1 MDRFLGGSGWRNR
14 DSAENPLVNAYRVA
28 VEGDRASE
36 WVRENERVSDKERAS
51 KRTSEWVRERER
63 ASERERDWRGRR
75 VAEVVGGCSSRG
87 GNSGGRKERLLAS
100 GRPRAA
106 IINSGGMHYR
116 DAGSVG
122 EQPLGTRFISPPRDT
137 KLFLRCC
144 LQTSFLL
151 ILSTIDSKDSFFAL
165 HVFSHIQVTNKPTS
179 L

>member
-122 EQPLGTRFISPPRDT
+122 EQPLGTSLSRPLATPNF
-137 KLFLRCC
+137 
-144 LQTSFLL
+144 SF
-151 ILSTIDSKDSFFAL
+151 DVVCKQ
-165 HVFSHIQVTNKPTS
+165 VFSWSSRRSIRKIPFLHYTYFLISK
-179 L
+179 

>member
-1 MDRFLGGSGWRNR
+1 M
-14 DSAENPLVNAYRVA
+14 
-28 VEGDRASE
+28 
-36 WVRENERVSDKERAS
+36 
-51 KRTSEWVRERER
+51 RERER
-63 ASERERDWRGRR
+63 ASEQANERVRERERDWRGRR

>member
-28 VEGDRASE
+28 VEGERASE
-36 WVRENERVSDKERAS
+36 WV
-51 KRTSEWVRERER
+51 
-63 ASERERDWRGRR
+63 RERDWRGRR

-151 ILSTIDSKDSFFAL
+151 QILLLSTIDSKDSFFAFTRI
-165 HVFSHIQVTNKPTS
+165 FSYPSNEQTH
-179 L
+179 

>member
-1 MDRFLGGSGWRNR
+1 M
-14 DSAENPLVNAYRVA
+14 
-28 VEGDRASE
+28 
-36 WVRENERVSDKERAS
+36 
-51 KRTSEWVRERER
+51 RERER

>member
-28 VEGDRASE
+28 VEGERVSEWVRESERASERASE
-36 WVRENERVSDKERAS
+36 WV
-51 KRTSEWVRERER
+51 
-63 ASERERDWRGRR
+63 RERDWRGRR

-151 ILSTIDSKDSFFAL
+151 QILLLSTIDSKDSFFAL

>member
-1 MDRFLGGSGWRNR
+1 MDRFLGGSGWNR
-14 DSAENPLVNAYRVA
+14 DSVENPLVNAYRVA
-28 VEGDRASE
+28 VEGERERASE
-36 WVRENERVSDKERAS
+36 WVRERAG
-51 KRTSEWVRERER
+51 EWVRKR
-63 ASERERDWRGRR
+63 ANERERDWRGRR

-100 GRPRAA
+100 GRPHAA

-151 ILSTIDSKDSFFAL
+151 ILLLSTIDSKDSFFAL

>member
-28 VEGDRASE
+28 VEGERASERVRERASE
-36 WVRENERVSDKERAS
+36 WVTKS
-51 KRTSEWVRERER
+51 KR
-63 ASERERDWRGRR
+63 ASERVSEWERDWRGRR

>member
-28 VEGDRASE
+28 VEGERASERVRERASE
-36 WVRENERVSDKERAS
+36 WVTKS
-51 KRTSEWVRERER
+51 ER
-63 ASERERDWRGRR
+63 ASERASEWERDWRGRR

-151 ILSTIDSKDSFFAL
+151 ILSTIDSKDSFFAFTRI
-165 HVFSHIQVTNKPTS
+165 FSYPSNEQTD
-179 L
+179 